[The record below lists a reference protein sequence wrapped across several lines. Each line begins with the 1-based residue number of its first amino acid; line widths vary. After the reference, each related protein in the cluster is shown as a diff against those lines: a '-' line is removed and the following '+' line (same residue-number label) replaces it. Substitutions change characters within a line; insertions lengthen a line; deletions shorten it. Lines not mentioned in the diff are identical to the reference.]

1 MKRVLHAI
9 AFTTVLLTANSAL
22 AAEFNLKCLD
32 TRGETDDCQVTIADN
47 QLQVTYESPRNRSL
61 NVTVASDRILGV
73 VQGDRL
79 QEDGQDAA
87 TAMAIASTVT
97 SYIPVPLPIPVP
109 IDLVGSLFRSRP
121 RTFVGVQY
129 LDDRDNR
136 QVVVMSVREKQSFM
150 LLQQLQALS
159 NYRQD

>member
-32 TRGETDDCQVTIADN
+32 TQGETDDCRVTIADN
-47 QLQVTYESPRNRSL
+47 QLQVTYKSPHNHSL
-61 NVTVASDRILGV
+61 NVSVSGDRILDV

-109 IDLVGSLFRSRP
+109 IGLVGSLFRSRP
-121 RTFVGVQY
+121 RTFVGVRY
-129 LDDRDNR
+129 LDDQDNR
-136 QVVVMSVREKQSFM
+136 RVVVMSVREKQSFM
-150 LLQQLQALS
+150 LLQHLQAMI
-159 NYRQD
+159 D